1 MQMRTV
7 IPIFTS
13 LIMLN
18 GCGGESAKIQE
29 SVRYA
34 QPLHSSLTQSQSG
47 TQPQG
52 EKWSVSGQVFDASGA
67 PLS

>member
-18 GCGGESAKIQE
+18 GCGGESVKIQE

-34 QPLHSSLTQSQSG
+34 
-47 TQPQG
+47 
-52 EKWSVSGQVFDASGA
+52 
-67 PLS
+67 